1 MNRWTLF
8 ILGGTLLS
16 PGCLSLPDW
25 FGAHKAAM
33 IQEQPALP
41 PLPAPPPPRV
51 TADMITQENAAQVAK
66 AMQAE
71 LDYDAANQ
79 P

>member
-8 ILGGTLLS
+8 ILGATLLS

-25 FGAHKAAM
+25 FGAHKVAM
-33 IQEQPALP
+33 MQEQPAP
-41 PLPAPPPPRV
+41 PPPAPPPPRV
-51 TADMITQENAAQVAK
+51 TADMVTEENPPQILK
-66 AMQAE
+66 ALWAE
-71 LDYDAANQ
+71 LDYDTANR